1 MANCARPCLNLSSRL
16 MRKIMCCGM
25 RTTNY
30 KNTLTVSIL
39 SIHTCKARSAK
50 RLVSAAPHIGH
61 TARKLISQRG
71 LLNGRGARR
80 PTITIITVLMV
91 MAGGRDNENKEGDM
105 LMMTSVLL
113 GKELTPI
120 VWLSLHPFLLIRKY
134 MLIGPQLLRVQPPS
148 GDEWKSLRQQ
158 HTLLLQ
164 WNVRSAPRQSALEQ
178 HLRMFPPLK
187 QRSVVGV
194 PPITSTN
201 GQIPLGSCFIVI
213 LTSQTKYRCI
223 CN

>member
-1 MANCARPCLNLSSRL
+1 
-16 MRKIMCCGM
+16 MCSGM

-80 PTITIITVLMV
+80 PTITIIMVLMV

-134 MLIGPQLLRVQPPS
+134 AHWPSASSNTASKRRRVEKPAPAT
-148 GDEWKSLRQQ
+148 
-158 HTLLLQ
+158 HT
-164 WNVRSAPRQSALEQ
+164 AAAME
-178 HLRMFPPLK
+178 
-187 QRSVVGV
+187 RSVSAATIGARA
-194 PPITSTN
+194 TSKDVSTIEAKKRGRGPAN
-201 GQIPLGSCFIVI
+201 NVNKRSDSSRFLLHRDTDFTDQIPLH
-213 LTSQTKYRCI
+213 L
-223 CN
+223 